1 MDRAGSLFGW
11 RLGITDALHPLWRL
25 RRGPLGSEPVISLDE
40 AIGHVLDRC
49 EPLDPRSVP
58 LDLAAGCVAA
68 EPFVAA
74 EAVPPFANSAM
85 DGYAVRAGDVAEAAP
100 GRPVRLRVVATVLA
114 GQAADVPVVEGTAVR
129 IMTGAP
135 VPGGADAVVMV
146 ERSTVDGDHVWLDD
160 PVAAGR
166 NVRPAGDDIDPGQP
180 VVSAG
185 TVLTPAHLGVLA
197 SVGVRAPLVVPRPS
211 VGVLSTG
218 DELVDSE
225 RELRPGEIRESN
237 RPTLVA
243 ALRSFGIDAT
253 DLGTVPDDADRI
265 RGAVVEAAG
274 RFDAVVTSGGVSMGD
289 VDLVK
294 VVMAEIA
301 DMRWMQ
307 VAIRP
312 AKPFAFGVREGTPI
326 FGLPGNPVSSLVSL
340 SVLALP
346 GLRAMAARSD
356 LHLPR
361 VPARLAGP
369 VEVHGD
375 RTAFVR
381 VSVHWDGSAFE
392 ARPVGAQGSHQLAA
406 TAGANGLAVIEGGT
420 SLAVGDDVSVALL
433 RDPFGP

>member
-1 MDRAGSLFGW
+1 
-11 RLGITDALHPLWRL
+11 
-25 RRGPLGSEPVISLDE
+25 VISLDE
-40 AIGHVLDRC
+40 ALGHVLDGC
-49 EPLDPRSVP
+49 APLAPASLPLDQVG
-58 LDLAAGCVAA
+58 GCVLA
-68 EPFVAA
+68 ESVVAA

-85 DGYAVRAGDVAEAAP
+85 DGYAVRSVDVAGAEP

-114 GQAADVPVVEGTAVR
+114 GQPAGVPLSEGEAVR
-129 IMTGAP
+129 LMTGAP
-135 VPGGADAVVMV
+135 VPPGADAVVMV
-146 ERSTVDGDHVWLDD
+146 ERSTIDGDHVLLDD
-160 PVAAGR
+160 PVASGR
-166 NVRPAGDDIDPGQP
+166 NVRPAGDDIAAGQQ
-180 VVSAG
+180 VLDAG
-185 TVLTPAHLGVLA
+185 TVLTAAHLGVLA
-197 SVGVRAPLVVPRPS
+197 SVGVRGPLVVPRPS

-218 DELVDSE
+218 DELVDAE

-243 ALRSFGIDAT
+243 ALRGFGIDAT

-294 VVMAEIA
+294 VVLGEIA

-312 AKPFAFGVREGTPI
+312 AKPFAFGVRDGTPI

-346 GLRAMAARSD
+346 GLRARAGRPD

-361 VPARLAGP
+361 VPARLTGP
-369 VEVHGD
+369 VDVHGD
-375 RTAFVR
+375 RTAFLR
-381 VSVHWDGSAFE
+381 VSVRWDGTGFE
-392 ARPVGAQGSHQLAA
+392 ASPVGAQGSHQLAA
-406 TAGANGLAVIEGGT
+406 TAGANGLAVIDGGST
-420 SLAVGDDVSVALL
+420 LAAGHEVTVALM